1 MSVSIFVCSQSIN
14 EVILL
19 EIMRKA
25 EISDADVVASL
36 ILETGRSFLPLL
48 FGPYVKLILG
58 RLVKTPGTVF
68 SFDSAYV
75 LEIDEGKV
83 VGIIVM
89 FDGKTIRKRALK
101 TAFALFQLM
110 GFELLRRLPIFR
122 LVWQRNKIRSNE
134 FYVSNVA
141 VDKNYR
147 GMGYGRKLM
156 LFAEEVA
163 KQRGFKKICL
173 DVENTNI
180 QAIEL
185 YKRLGYVGTRVNRIN
200 IKNVRFAFIRM
211 EKILSS

>member
-1 MSVSIFVCSQSIN
+1 M
-14 EVILL
+14 EVI
-19 EIMRKA
+19 RKA
-25 EISDADVVASL
+25 EISDADVIASL

-68 SFDSAYV
+68 SLDNTHV

-89 FDGKTIRKRALK
+89 FEGNTVRKRALK
-101 TAFALFQLM
+101 TGFALFQLM
-110 GFELLRRLPIFR
+110 GFELFRRLPMFR
-122 LVWQRNKIRSNE
+122 YVWMRNKIRPDE
-134 FYVSNVA
+134 FYISNVA

-147 GMGYGRKLM
+147 GRGYGRKLM

-163 KQRGFKKICL
+163 KQKKFKKISL
-173 DVENTNI
+173 DVENTNV

-200 IKNVRFAFIRM
+200 LKNVRFTFIRM
-211 EKILSS
+211 EKLLVETGS